1 MRLSNSQPQD
11 AGRLLSLF
19 GLLSVACVSML
30 TFAVSGAATA
40 DSTEPEAAGLLLAAL
55 AIGFLT
61 FLGWVGLY
69 YRAAAKA
76 AGRTIRHATA
86 AAAQTTY
93 RLDAAEAILRSEP
106 QVLLVWE
113 PGAPAHIVAHG
124 AAPTAG
130 IPWATE
136 EITQWHAWLEPQ
148 PAQLMVFQ
156 MERLFREGHPF
167 TMPAR
172 TTLGTEVEIEGRTA
186 GGRAVLRIREV
197 GALRREIG
205 EAQERSRR
213 QVRDIQITRGLLEG
227 LTAPVW
233 FRAPDGKIEWV
244 NSAYIRAVDGLSRE
258 DVRARQLELLEAKQ
272 RKTVDAALKR
282 GRIHREIMPLIIA
295 GERRTFDLLA
305 VPLEGTSAFIA
316 NDAAALETAKG
327 ELSRQMATN
336 DRTLDRVATAV
347 AIFGPDQSL
356 TFCNA
361 AYRSLWRLD
370 QDWLATHPRDGEI
383 LDRLREQRQLPE
395 DADYRNWKAK
405 LLACYTG
412 QREHEDWWHM
422 PNGRTVHVLAEQRPG
437 GGVTYLYDDVTERIA
452 LESRY
457 NTLMSVQT
465 ETLDHLKEGVAV
477 FATDGRLRLHNS
489 AFARIW
495 RLNPQDLS
503 REPHIEEV
511 VLRCRVLYDHPETW
525 QRINGAVT
533 GIFDQRQRIEGHM
546 ERPDD
551 SVVAYAGL
559 PLPDGALLLT
569 FVDITGSARAER
581 MLTERN
587 EALETANRLKN
598 QFISHVS
605 YELRTPLTDIIGF
618 AEMLAN
624 PRTGALNQKQ
634 LEYLG
639 YIGASSKTLAALIND
654 ILDLATIDAGI
665 FELKL
670 APVRARPVIEA
681 VAAGL
686 RERMTRARLSLRI
699 SVAAGV
705 DEFLGDEH
713 RIKQVLFN
721 LLSNAIGFSKQG
733 DTIGLTCGRE
743 QGMIVFTVED
753 HGTGIAKEV
762 LPKVFERFESRT
774 QGSRHRG
781 AGLGLALAKSFVE
794 LHGGT
799 ISLESEIGRGTRVTV
814 RFPEQQPVAGLPA
827 AARSPATSRSGRQ
840 AA

>member
-605 YELRTPLTDIIGF
+605 YELRTPLQTITGF
-618 AEMLAN
+618 TELMMS
-624 PRTGALNQKQ
+624 PRTGLLTPRQRD
-634 LEYLG
+634 YLG
-639 YIGASSKTLAALIND
+639 TVLTASETLKGVING
-654 ILDLATIDAGI
+654 ILDLAVIDAGALELNLVTI
-665 FELKL
+665 NVPGMMEEVSVAVRERLARASLKL
-670 APVRARPVIEA
+670 EVSIGRTVTEI
-681 VAAGL
+681 VADEG
-686 RERMTRARLSLRI
+686 RI
-699 SVAAGV
+699 RQML
-705 DEFLGDEH
+705 DN
-713 RIKQVLFN
+713 I
-721 LLSNAIGFSKQG
+721 LSNAIGFSDPGK
-733 DTIGLTCGRE
+733 
-743 QGMIVFTVED
+743 
-753 HGTGIAKEV
+753 
-762 LPKVFERFESRT
+762 
-774 QGSRHRG
+774 
-781 AGLGLALAKSFVE
+781 
-794 LHGGT
+794 
-799 ISLESEIGRGTRVTV
+799 TV
-814 RFPEQQPVAGLPA
+814 RLVCRKLGDDVIDTVRGKHNPANPDHHRRHETLLGRRGRPEEVAAMVRHLAGPNGRFITGQTIHVNGGVYLP
-827 AARSPATSRSGRQ
+827 
-840 AA
+840 